1 MNLGHPSANAAIPGE
16 YRKTAE
22 RLFPKG
28 GQKPD
33 IKAASEFAKA
43 LGIGVEHQRLLSLDR
58 NSADMRKFLENF
70 QNNLDL
76 LIKKTWVE
84 KSDEARKIKLQD
96 IIPPFMVSIEQGD
109 FQRAIEES
117 GVIFEELAYLFFGSQ
132 SNADDFI
139 EYAFRIDAQMGLFWW
154 YGGRLSSLKEFKDK
168 NGLIDDKVLWAVMLL
183 GLCYLT
189 NF

>member
-1 MNLGHPSANAAIPGE
+1 MNLGHPSANASIPGE

-22 RLFPKG
+22 RLFPRG
-28 GQKPD
+28 GKPD
-33 IKAASEFAKA
+33 IKAASEFARA
-43 LGIGVEHQRLLSLDR
+43 LGIGSEHQRLLTLDR
-58 NSADMRKFLENF
+58 NSADMRKFLEHF

-84 KSDEARKIKLQD
+84 KSDEARKIILQD
-96 IIPPFMVSIEQGD
+96 IIPPFITSIEQGN

-117 GVIFEELAYLFFGSQ
+117 GVIFEELAYLFFGAQ

-154 YGGRLSSLKEFKDK
+154 YGGRLSSLKELKDK
-168 NGLIDDKVLWAVMLL
+168 NGVIDDKILWAVMLL